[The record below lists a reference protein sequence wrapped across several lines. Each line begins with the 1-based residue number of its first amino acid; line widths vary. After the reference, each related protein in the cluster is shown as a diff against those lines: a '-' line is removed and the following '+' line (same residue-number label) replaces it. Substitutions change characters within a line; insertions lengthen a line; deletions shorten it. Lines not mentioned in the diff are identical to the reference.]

1 MTSIADDFLFPPF
14 SERTKPRLTLPLCR
28 RDGKRLGG
36 GFEKRTSVAEL
47 VHADG
52 GLTKGDGSLDDWGR
66 IVEKTFPRKRVAQ
79 SAGTTP
85 PSVPVRRSFSCFRI
99 LVLRCLGHFLAVRD
113 GRLATALFVQPAR
126 VVDLDRAL
134 HRAMTSAF
142 VRKRQSRSYSPL
154 RIPFRRSAIAVSW
167 QYGSSVMLDSR
178 PRAAGTSRPGWTL
191 PVLCP

>member
-14 SERTKPRLTLPLCR
+14 SERTEPRLTLPLCR

-36 GFEKRTSVAEL
+36 GFEKRTSVADF

-52 GLTKGDGSLDDWGR
+52 GLTKRMVRWTTGDGWWRRPSPKG
-66 IVEKTFPRKRVAQ
+66 VTQ
-79 SAGTTP
+79 STGTTP

-99 LVLRCLGHFLAVRD
+99 LVLRGLGHFLAVR
-113 GRLATALFVQPAR
+113 GERLAAALFVQPAR

-134 HRAMTSAF
+134 HRAMTSAL

-178 PRAAGTSRPGWTL
+178 PRAASTSRPSWTL
-191 PVLCP
+191 SALCP